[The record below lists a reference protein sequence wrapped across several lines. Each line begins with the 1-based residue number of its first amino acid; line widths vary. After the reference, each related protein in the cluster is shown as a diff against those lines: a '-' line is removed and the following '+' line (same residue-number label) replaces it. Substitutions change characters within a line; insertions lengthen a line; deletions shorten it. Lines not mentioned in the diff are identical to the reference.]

1 MSVRR
6 AGSRRSAPASASTR
20 SRSSRS
26 RRGPVRQSTTLRLLR
41 ASTRPILDQPDAGGR
56 ALRRSSLRGER
67 SVAGPPVCVRAFRLT
82 PATARCLAAGMRDP
96 GRAERTRLR
105 QREHFETLADE
116 YAREAAVFDLHS
128 ESLFRRF
135 LAVSAPPGRHLL
147 EIGAGAGRYTLPLLR
162 AGYRIDAL
170 DLSPRALA
178 RLEERARAEGLGDRL
193 RTIAGDAERLDPGG
207 AYDLVYG
214 VHLLHH
220 VADRV
225 AMLAS
230 MRRAARRGG
239 VVVCVEP
246 NPLNPAWYAY
256 LTLDRLRSWRGE
268 RGPLTLVPWA
278 LLPGYQSATRHGR
291 GSPSPSPSLA
301 CSWLASAFG
310 LGSVLGR
317 SGTGANRSA
326 RRASTRMIRSR
337 SPGRGPSGS
346 SRRCRSSAICSHDRP
361 PLRSR

>member
-6 AGSRRSAPASASTR
+6 AGSRRSAPASASRR

-26 RRGPVRQSTTLRLLR
+26 RRGPGRQSTTLWLLR
-41 ASTRPILDQPDAGGR
+41 AATRPILDQPDAGGR
-56 ALRRSSLRGER
+56 ALRRQLFVR
-67 SVAGPPVCVRAFRLT
+67 SFRLT
-82 PATARCLAAGMRDP
+82 PATGRCLAAGMRDA

-239 VVVCVEP
+239 VVVWVAP
-246 NPLNPAWYAY
+246 NPPNP
-256 LTLDRLRSWRGE
+256 
-268 RGPLTLVPWA
+268 
-278 LLPGYQSATRHGR
+278 
-291 GSPSPSPSLA
+291 
-301 CSWLASAFG
+301 
-310 LGSVLGR
+310 
-317 SGTGANRSA
+317 
-326 RRASTRMIRSR
+326 
-337 SPGRGPSGS
+337 
-346 SRRCRSSAICSHDRP
+346 
-361 PLRSR
+361 

>member
-67 SVAGPPVCVRAFRLT
+67 SVAGPSVFVRAFRLT
-82 PATARCLAAGMRDP
+82 PATARCLAAGR
-96 GRAERTRLR
+96 
-105 QREHFETLADE
+105 
-116 YAREAAVFDLHS
+116 
-128 ESLFRRF
+128 
-135 LAVSAPPGRHLL
+135 
-147 EIGAGAGRYTLPLLR
+147 
-162 AGYRIDAL
+162 
-170 DLSPRALA
+170 
-178 RLEERARAEGLGDRL
+178 
-193 RTIAGDAERLDPGG
+193 GDAERLDPGG

-225 AMLAS
+225 AMLAT

-256 LTLDRLRSWRGE
+256 ITLDRLRSWRVE
-268 RGPLTLVPWA
+268 RGLLTIVPWA
-278 LLPGYQSATRHGR
+278 LVHDY
-291 GSPSPSPSLA
+291 
-301 CSWLASAFG
+301 
-310 LGSVLGR
+310 
-317 SGTGANRSA
+317 
-326 RRASTRMIRSR
+326 RRAGLSGVTRVMYGAVPIPAVNRW
-337 SPGRGPSGS
+337 PGLLALEARLNRIPGLRLLCAVQIVRGV
-346 SRRCRSSAICSHDRP
+346 RDA
-361 PLRSR
+361 

>member
-1 MSVRR
+1 
-6 AGSRRSAPASASTR
+6 
-20 SRSSRS
+20 
-26 RRGPVRQSTTLRLLR
+26 
-41 ASTRPILDQPDAGGR
+41 
-56 ALRRSSLRGER
+56 
-67 SVAGPPVCVRAFRLT
+67 
-82 PATARCLAAGMRDP
+82 MRDA
-96 GRAERTRLR
+96 GRAERARLR
-105 QREHFETLADE
+105 QREHFERLADE

-178 RLEERARAEGLGDRL
+178 RLAERARAEGLSERL

-256 LTLDRLRSWRGE
+256 ITLDRLRSWRVE
-268 RGPLTLVPWA
+268 RGLLTIVPWA
-278 LLPGYQSATRHGR
+278 LVRDY
-291 GSPSPSPSLA
+291 
-301 CSWLASAFG
+301 
-310 LGSVLGR
+310 
-317 SGTGANRSA
+317 
-326 RRASTRMIRSR
+326 RRAGLSGVTRVMYGAVPIPAVNRW
-337 SPGRGPSGS
+337 PGLLALEARLNRTPGLRLFCAVQIVRGV
-346 SRRCRSSAICSHDRP
+346 RDA
-361 PLRSR
+361 

>member
-26 RRGPVRQSTTLRLLR
+26 RRGPVRQSTTLWRLC
-41 ASTRPILDQPDAGGR
+41 ASTRPILDQPDARGR
-56 ALRRSSLRGER
+56 APRR
-67 SVAGPPVCVRAFRLT
+67 
-82 PATARCLAAGMRDP
+82 
-96 GRAERTRLR
+96 
-105 QREHFETLADE
+105 QW
-116 YAREAAVFDLHS
+116 HS
-128 ESLFRRF
+128 
-135 LAVSAPPGRHLL
+135 A
-147 EIGAGAGRYTLPLLR
+147 
-162 AGYRIDAL
+162 
-170 DLSPRALA
+170 
-178 RLEERARAEGLGDRL
+178 ARAEGLGDRL

-256 LTLDRLRSWRGE
+256 ITLDRLRSWRVE
-268 RGPLTLVPWA
+268 RGLLTIVPWA
-278 LLPGYQSATRHGR
+278 LVRDY
-291 GSPSPSPSLA
+291 
-301 CSWLASAFG
+301 
-310 LGSVLGR
+310 
-317 SGTGANRSA
+317 
-326 RRASTRMIRSR
+326 RRAGLSGVTRVMYGAVPLPAVNRW
-337 SPGRGPSGS
+337 PGLLALEARLNRTPGLRLFCAVQIVRGV
-346 SRRCRSSAICSHDRP
+346 RDA
-361 PLRSR
+361 